1 MSDRVMLRDFS
12 FAVLIMAMCLIPNSV
27 VLAEEALDSSYSRH
41 GEQLKLAFRDI
52 VAQAPHLAIEI
63 EINESIAIPGTLID
77 AKRGICVTKASSLE
91 EYVSEADM
99 FRCHL
104 PGDRWVAA
112 NFLGYDKAQ
121 DMIFIS
127 CKRPSKLNLPEV
139 KTAEELQAGQ
149 WVVSLKYAEELPM
162 GIGVLGALPREI
174 LSSEGYVGL
183 TVDQSEE
190 GLMVKDVY
198 ANSGASRAGL
208 KSGDIILSEANKP
221 LQKRNRLS
229 KLFAEYEPGDWF
241 TLNALRDGELM
252 SFDVRVGTS
261 WDSVIDR
268 QAMMNRFGSDVSA
281 RRSGFRSV
289 LQHDTLLHPDHCGGP
304 IINLEGELV
313 GINIARAGRTDT
325 LAVPIE
331 DVLAKMKE
339 LLE

>member
-1 MSDRVMLRDFS
+1 MKNRALFCRASFS
-12 FAVLIMAMCLIPNSV
+12 ILIIMITMMESSATW
-27 VLAEEALDSSYSRH
+27 AEEALDSSYSRH
-41 GEQLKLAFRDI
+41 GEQLKLAFREI
-52 VAQAPHLAIEI
+52 VAKAPQLAIEI
-63 EINESIAIPGTLID
+63 EINETITVPGTLID
-77 AKRGICVTKASSLE
+77 AEKGICVTKASSLE

-127 CKRPSKLNLPEV
+127 CKRPTKLNLPEV
-139 KTAEELQAGQ
+139 KTAQELQAGQ
-149 WVVSLKYAEELPM
+149 WIVSLKYAEELPM

-183 TVDQSEE
+183 TVDQSDE

-289 LQHDTLLHPDHCGGP
+289 LQHDTLLHPDNCGGP
-304 IINLEGELV
+304 IVNLEGELV